1 MAKKLRFTGMNNDI
15 MTMINHVLEVRF
27 VRIEACADIRKSL
40 KKLEVEIE
48 DLTKDITGL
57 DPKDPKYI
65 EGQTKIRAKMAEER
79 KLEER
84 RKAIMQYSNA
94 YLKDAKS
101 GKVRIPGA
109 YSKLLDIDGIG
120 MYGYYQEAVDRESIN
135 DTKGSIGYKTAVCQ
149 LMDKWGLADAPDTL
163 KAKFANIVCLKS
175 MGVQTA
181 SASKIVKGELL
192 AYKSA
197 LKFQETLV
205 DIMVDYMNRKGG
217 VEVVVPNKAEYDYKV
232 AYGENQG
239 KVTIEAF
246 EMVSK

>member
-1 MAKKLRFTGMNNDI
+1 MAKKLRFAGMNQDVMGI
-15 MTMINHVLEVRF
+15 INRVLEVRF
-27 VRIEACADIRKSL
+27 VRIEACADIRKNL

-48 DLTKDITGL
+48 DLTKEITGL
-57 DPKDPKYI
+57 DQKDPKYI
-65 EGQTKIRAKMAEER
+65 EGQEKIRAKMAEER

-84 RKAIMQYSNA
+84 RHAIMKYSNA
-94 YLKDAKS
+94 YLKDRKE
-101 GKVRIPGA
+101 GKIKVPGA
-109 YSKLLDIDGIG
+109 YSKILDIDGMG

-135 DTKGSIGYKTAVCQ
+135 DTKETIGYKTAVCR
-149 LMDKWGLADAPDTL
+149 LMDKWGLGEAPDTL

-197 LKFQETLV
+197 VKFQETLV

-232 AYGENQG
+232 TYGENQG

>member
-1 MAKKLRFTGMNNDI
+1 MAKKLRFVGMNTEI
-15 MTMINHVLEVRF
+15 MATINRVLEVRF
-27 VRIEACADIRKSL
+27 VRIEACADIRKSIA
-40 KKLEVEIE
+40 KLEVECE
-48 DLTKDITGL
+48 DIAKDITGK
-57 DPKDPKYI
+57 DSKDPEYI
-65 EGQTKIRAKMAEER
+65 KGMEKIHGKEAEVR
-79 KLEER
+79 RLEER
-84 RKAIMQYSNA
+84 RKAIMKYSNE
-94 YLKDAKS
+94 YLKDTKS
-101 GKVRIPGA
+101 GKTRIPGA
-109 YSKLLDIDGIG
+109 YSRLLDVDGMG

-135 DTKGSIGYKTAVCQ
+135 DTKETIGYKTAVCR
-149 LMDKWGLADAPDTL
+149 LMDKWGLGDAPDTL

-217 VEVVVPNKAEYDYKV
+217 VEVVVPNKADYGYKV
-232 AYGENQG
+232 VYGENQD

-246 EMVSK
+246 EMVAK